1 MEGHET
7 LEPSKKHG
15 GERAK
20 NGRCLAIIWLRIL
33 LGIKQ
38 GNWACHKPVLRVL
51 LMVRLPPRVYPER
64 GPIIFP
70 LRFHPQFRTIERAR
84 SDLFPTIV
92 QRGATETHPERNSFT
107 R

>member
-1 MEGHET
+1 MERHET

-38 GNWACHKPVLRVL
+38 GKWAVTNQSCVFCQSVLFHKG
-51 LMVRLPPRVYPER
+51 YIQR

-92 QRGATETHPERNSFT
+92 QRATTETHPERNSFT